1 MRPFVFQ
8 KDYQNG
14 ELSFDL
20 PQDVMKD
27 ISDESFFV
35 YRNFA
40 SKTVTTGSITFTLPE
55 TEAFAAMAS
64 EHYVLTVI
72 ADGGDSTWT
81 NGMNIDVDSQAD
93 AGNLVISFGAQ
104 NQSFSIAG
112 LGQVATV
119 TLTALI
125 SKNTVTKKL
134 KTASKMQ
141 ALKVYKT
148 NDNVDVQ
155 QTGLV
160 YSSLYGTRV
169 QDGDISLGIN
179 DVYKIHAIYESY
191 DENDASPPYLT
202 LTESV
207 FFGTGKLVVGKTSG
221 ARGRVISFQN
231 TTQKLYYV
239 AINEIPFPV
248 SYTHLTLPTTPY
260 V

>member
-1 MRPFVFQ
+1 
-8 KDYQNG
+8 
-14 ELSFDL
+14 
-20 PQDVMKD
+20 
-27 ISDESFFV
+27 
-35 YRNFA
+35 
-40 SKTVTTGSITFTLPE
+40 
-55 TEAFAAMAS
+55 
-64 EHYVLTVI
+64 
-72 ADGGDSTWT
+72 
-81 NGMNIDVDSQAD
+81 
-93 AGNLVISFGAQ
+93 
-104 NQSFSIAG
+104 
-112 LGQVATV
+112 
-119 TLTALI
+119 
-125 SKNTVTKKL
+125 
-134 KTASKMQ
+134 MQ

-169 QDGDISLGIN
+169 QDGDVSMGIN

-239 AINEIPFPV
+239 AINEIPFLNGEIIEGFDAANDPITGIVDDDEDSIFLGSKVITDEFELEAGMRTNFYDV
-248 SYTHLTLPTTPY
+248 SRLTRPGGTVPPNRRLLVIFDY
-260 V
+260 FIHEASGDYFSA